1 VTVKKILVV
10 DDEPDTVT
18 YLTAILEDN
27 EYAVCSAHN
36 AEKAMELLD
45 QESPDLML
53 VDVMMPGSS
62 GLNLVR
68 QVRGHPKHGDL
79 PVIMVTGKAEVLHDG
94 FHSYWDRFNVKHPEG
109 IAEKPFDPASLLEM
123 VDGLLED

>member
-1 VTVKKILVV
+1 
-10 DDEPDTVT
+10 
-18 YLTAILEDN
+18 
-27 EYAVCSAHN
+27 
-36 AEKAMELLD
+36 
-45 QESPDLML
+45 ML

-68 QVRGHPKHGDL
+68 QVRGHPKHGEL

-109 IAEKPFDPASLLEM
+109 IAEKPFDPASLLAM
-123 VDGLLED
+123 VGGLLED